1 MKLLDNHY
9 QRVKQAIHGIQGL
22 AVFVAWVITIA
33 GFTRQG
39 KSGGQIK
46 YFFALVRRLVLLS
59 IHRLRRP
66 SSIVYFVSSCDGGS

>member
-9 QRVKQAIHGIQGL
+9 QRVKQVIHGLQGL

-39 KSGGQIK
+39 KSGGQVK
-46 YFFALVRRLVLLS
+46 YFFALVRHTILLS
-59 IHRLRRP
+59 TQHLRCRCV
-66 SSIVYFVSSCDGGS
+66 IVYFVDYGGC

>member
-9 QRVKQAIHGIQGL
+9 QRVKQAIHGVQGL

-33 GFTRQG
+33 GFTREG

-46 YFFALVRRLVLLS
+46 YFFALVRRTVLLFE
-59 IHRLRRP
+59 HRLGH
-66 SSIVYFVSSCDGGS
+66 SSPNLSFVDSCGW

>member
-9 QRVKQAIHGIQGL
+9 QRVKQGIHGLQGL

-39 KSGGQIK
+39 KSGGQVK
-46 YFFALVRRLVLLS
+46 YFFALVRRTILLS
-59 IHRLRRP
+59 TQYLRRR
-66 SSIVYFVSSCDGGS
+66 SLILYFVDQGGCS